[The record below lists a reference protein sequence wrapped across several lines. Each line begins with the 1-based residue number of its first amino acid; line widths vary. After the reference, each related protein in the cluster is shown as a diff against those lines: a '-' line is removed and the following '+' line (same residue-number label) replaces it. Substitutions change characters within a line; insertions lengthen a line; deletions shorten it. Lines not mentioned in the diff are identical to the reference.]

1 MTLTLTKG
9 TLEIA
14 DNMNGWLITSGHAIA
29 EGAEDMDLYRGDWIT
44 IDGDVFRNGEHVGN
58 LS

>member
-1 MTLTLTKG
+1 MTLNLITG
-9 TLEIA
+9 TLAMSE
-14 DNMNGWLITSGHAIA
+14 NMNGWIITSGHAIA

-44 IDGDVFRNGEHVGN
+44 IDGDVFRNGEFLGN